1 MDADIAEWIQV
12 CPPCQRNKGTN
23 RLPAG
28 LLQPL
33 PIPSQRCSDVSM
45 DFIIHLPKTR
55 SGHTSIYVVVDRL
68 SKLAHFIPTVD
79 SASAED
85 VARLFIDNIFALH
98 GMPQR
103 IVSDRDTR
111 FTGSFWSS
119 MCQLWGCERQLST
132 AYHPQTDGQ
141 TERVNRTLEDML
153 RHWCSP
159 DQDDW
164 DLYLK
169 LAEFAYNNAH
179 HESLGTAPFMLTFG
193 QHPHTPATL
202 LRQDSHG
209 KLRNPSA
216 NQFQAEML
224 SHVHRAK
231 QFLEGAQ
238 CRQKAYADQKRRAH
252 THKISSY
259 AYVKLS
265 TIRLAARSA
274 AYA

>member
-1 MDADIAEWIQV
+1 MHSSPFAGHQGRLATTRLIKRQYYWNNMDADIDEWIQV
-12 CPPCQRNKGTN
+12 WPLYQRNKGTN
-23 RLPAG
+23 RLPAR

-33 PIPSQRCSDVSM
+33 PIPSQRWSDVSM
-45 DFIIHLPKTR
+45 DFITHPPKTR
-55 SGHTSIYVVVDRL
+55 SGHTSIHVVVDRL

-79 SASAED
+79 LASAED

-119 MCQLWGCERQLST
+119 MCQLWGCERQLTT

-141 TERVNRTLEDML
+141 TERVDRTLEDML
-153 RHWCSP
+153 RRWCSP

-169 LAEFAYNNAH
+169 LADFAYNKAH
-179 HESLGTAPFMLTFG
+179 RESLGTTLFMLTFG

-209 KLRNPSA
+209 QLRNPSA

-224 SHVHRAK
+224 SRVHR
-231 QFLEGAQ
+231 
-238 CRQKAYADQKRRAH
+238 
-252 THKISSY
+252 
-259 AYVKLS
+259 V
-265 TIRLAARSA
+265 
-274 AYA
+274 